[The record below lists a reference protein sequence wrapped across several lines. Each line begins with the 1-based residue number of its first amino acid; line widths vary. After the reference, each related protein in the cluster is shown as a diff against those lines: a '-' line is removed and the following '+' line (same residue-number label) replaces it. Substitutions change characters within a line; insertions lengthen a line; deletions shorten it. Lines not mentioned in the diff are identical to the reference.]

1 MPQCE
6 STPAEST
13 FKPALMLMTG
23 RALAFAVTFFV
34 PAVLARVFTQT
45 EFGTYK
51 QFILITY
58 TLYSLGQF
66 GLAECL
72 FYFLPA
78 NPGRAGR
85 YAFNSLVMLGMM
97 GVLFSSALILNASR
111 VAHWLN
117 NDPLTAYMP
126 LSGIYLIFMLMGTVL
141 EITMITRKKF
151 RLATGT
157 YVASDILR
165 AAFLILPALITG
177 NLEWTLIGAV
187 TFCALRVAAILG
199 YFRVEFGHD
208 LRF

>member
-1 MPQCE
+1 MRRHD
-6 STPAEST
+6 ST

-85 YAFNSLVMLGMM
+85 YAFNSLVMLGAM
-97 GVLFSSALILNASR
+97 GILFASVLVLNASR
-111 VAHWLN
+111 VA
-117 NDPLTAYMP
+117 
-126 LSGIYLIFMLMGTVL
+126 
-141 EITMITRKKF
+141 
-151 RLATGT
+151 
-157 YVASDILR
+157 
-165 AAFLILPALITG
+165 
-177 NLEWTLIGAV
+177 
-187 TFCALRVAAILG
+187 
-199 YFRVEFGHD
+199 
-208 LRF
+208 